1 MNRLNTSNLDQ
12 LPSEVLRPTYNR
24 ENLKPSIVHLGL
36 GAFHRVH
43 QAVFTDQVLTKLGG
57 NWGIMGG
64 DLRSDKI
71 RDQLQPQDSLYS
83 VMVKDNDDQKV
94 QVIGSVLGVKVAEEN
109 PQALIDLMADESIKI
124 ISLTVTEKGYCHD
137 PASGNLNSQHP
148 MIQHD
153 LKNLQQPQSTPGY
166 LVAALQKRRQNGVKP
181 CTLLSCDNLPNNG
194 EVLQKVVLQF
204 ANLMDPDLAEWIE
217 KNITFPCTMVDRIAP
232 AVTPEDLDTLE
243 KHIGMRDEAGV
254 VCEPF
259 RQWVIEDNFCSER
272 PAWEKVGALLVD
284 NVEVYEHM
292 KLRLLNGSH
301 SLLAYCGYLAGF
313 PTISAVMQQPAFAN
327 LCKVFMDREAGQTV
341 TVPEGFDIEAY
352 KQQLRDR
359 YANRGLQHRT
369 WQIAM
374 DGSQKIPQRWLGSL
388 RDQLKGEGNID
399 TLCLGVAAWIRYVSA
414 VDEQGA
420 AIDVRDPLA
429 EQLRDICDKHKG
441 DRTALVKAIIGVNE
455 VFDADLINVP
465 VFVDGVTEW
474 LERIYDKG
482 VLAVVTEY
490 FG

>member
-1 MNRLNTSNLDQ
+1 MNRLNPSNLDQ
-12 LPSEVLRPTYNR
+12 LPSDVIRPTYNR
-24 ENLKPSIVHLGL
+24 KNLKPGIVHLGL

-43 QAVFTDQVLTKLGG
+43 QAVFTDQVLTEFGG
-57 NWGIMGG
+57 DWGIIGG

-71 RDQLQPQDSLYS
+71 RDQLQPQHGLYS
-83 VMVKDNDDQKV
+83 VMVKDNEDQKV
-94 QVIGSVLGVKVAEEN
+94 QVIGSVLDVKVAEEN
-109 PQALIDLMADESIKI
+109 PQQLIDLMADASIKI

-148 MIQHD
+148 MIEHD
-153 LKNLQQPQSTPGY
+153 LNNLDQPQSTPGY
-166 LVAALQKRRQNGVKP
+166 LVAALQKRRANNVPP

-194 EVLQKVVLQF
+194 DVLQNVVLQF
-204 ANLMDPDLAEWIE
+204 AHLVDPSLGEWIE

-259 RQWVIEDNFCSER
+259 RQWVIEDKFCSER
-272 PAWEKVGALLVD
+272 PAWEKVGALVVD
-284 NVEVYEHM
+284 DVEVFEHM

-313 PTISAVMQQPAFAN
+313 PTISAVMQEPAFVN
-327 LCKVFMDREAGQTV
+327 LCKLFMDREAGQTV
-341 TVPEGFDIEAY
+341 TVPDGFDIEAY
-352 KQQLRDR
+352 KKQLRDR

-399 TLCLGVAAWIRYVSA
+399 TLCLGVAAWIRYVSG
-414 VDEQGA
+414 VDEQGNP
-420 AIDVRDPLA
+420 IDVRDPLA
-429 EQLRDICDKHKG
+429 EQLQSICEQYQG
-441 DRTALVKAIIGVNE
+441 DYAAITKAIIGVTE
-455 VFDADLINVP
+455 VFDKDLIGVP
-465 VFVDGVTEW
+465 KFVEGVTEW
-474 LERIYDKG
+474 LEKIHSVG
-482 VLAVVTEY
+482 VLAVVRAR
-490 FG
+490 FN